1 MNEKS
6 SNREKIDKN
15 FLENSGA
22 SASTIDAYGK
32 SLKGFR
38 KELNK
43 TTKDGKEASA
53 TMKDYNEYLSKNGE
67 ETIRSTSVTKDLGA
81 GLKNIGKTA
90 LSIGGNILID
100 TAISYGLTKAGEAWN
115 NYSNKQ
121 ENAIEKGN
129 EALSKYKQTNST
141 MQEATSWIKDN
152 AERYTELAKGATSL
166 GEQGSLTDSEF
177 KEYNELS
184 AQMATY
190 LPSQIKGYNSLGTAI
205 LSVGDST
212 KQVNNALQSEKLT
225 QYAKSANEASD
236 VIDKFKAEMYQNAGL
251 TKEIGLT
258 NQQKAIENFLADYD
272 DKDYGGHGNKIKEAF
287 LHRGD
292 GMTTGM
298 YAYLNN
304 ANLIE
309 TFKKAGIKG
318 SSWFGQQYTQNDFL
332 NKDNI
337 NTLRNYQQQ
346 LSTEAQTSV
355 DAIKEIMPAFL
366 QSNKDY
372 LKLTDN
378 LPEMDSMISSIY
390 SNFDKNGVESILGG
404 NLNDLSSEEAE
415 KGIRDWTSNLVKDL
429 QKKDTQDA
437 LTSLFALDD
446 KKTKMSFNEY
456 EKQADDA
463 VKKVRKQ
470 TDAFTDEQL
479 RNSSGIHDTL
489 DQLQTDVDNITS
501 KFSGDKGFSAD
512 KLKSDYT
519 SSQLDALSSIATD
532 KTFTGNWKAA
542 LNQMNSVER
551 AAQLSADKMQKIVT
565 TATSNLS
572 TMQTAISESMSNT
585 GVTADTLKSLAS
597 AVSDNVEG
605 YDFTKKN
612 LFAESA
618 KGIKVNKDALS
629 QLLEVQHKAK
639 STDFSDAIDKQTK
652 AIQDQNKAVEKA
664 KNTESYDTEKAKLQD
679 MFDDLAKIRQARSQY
694 NALYQQ
700 QQEAL
705 TDYADWVNAQRTE
718 NAGDKYTNMVTGLK
732 NAQELYNK
740 GLVGEDDFKSF
751 AKMIS
756 PTGATDVANFEEN
769 YNKAK
774 RYLTDNDK
782 GVKNFLNDLKSKGLA
797 TYSDSDGWNIG
808 DIDLKRDSRAMG
820 IGKDFM
826 SNKDAKD
833 MDRVSRTEYQVTSA
847 QRHLSIANKNV
858 KTQQTNLTNAKKN
871 LTATQRAILSKQKSK
886 KTFVAQNALL
896 DYQTSASKQ
905 ENAYRQSALKAAKKN
920 MQTYKNNIANRDKS
934 KKALLATKGKITT
947 AQRNA
952 IKKNQKVDTSNI
964 KNPKLKK
971 QLEAY
976 NKYVTG
982 SNPDKGRILS
992 NALSTA
998 QSNADQ
1004 AQAEYAAMRVT
1015 NEQEK
1020 FKNVQNYYSG
1030 WNDRYS
1036 NYTEQHQKKYE
1047 KSEAHGNYTNSK
1059 KYDTQINDL
1068 QKQRKYKQNEV
1079 TDLQKQLNASV
1090 KSGIIK
1096 KGSEEWLEMTNQILE
1111 AQNAVSDFD
1120 TQIEQAKQDK
1130 ITTVYE
1136 EMFDRAIE
1144 KANRLKDKISSIND
1158 LITEDMMIDKDTG
1171 NLTEMGA
1178 LSITMNS
1185 QQLDTELNNLQTYV
1199 KKRQQIMDDFANG
1212 SSKSKYGEKTY
1223 DELMSEND
1231 SAMQESLKNAN
1242 NYRQSIISIV
1252 INQAKA
1258 VQDAMFKEIDA
1269 RKKALKKK
1277 KEYYDY
1283 DKTIKKKTD
1292 EIELIKQQIRGLEGL
1307 TDAESKAQKARLE
1320 ASLKDKQDDL
1330 DDTVRDHVYDITVNG
1345 LDDLETQL
1353 SEDFEKW
1360 SNQLSS
1366 DLAKMSDAISNA
1378 INGAGENYSDMMA
1391 GIDYI
1396 LNNIGDITSG
1406 QYFTNQDKSNMK
1418 NSNSLDTGYNSG
1430 HLKGYAKGTKHVGSN
1445 RIAMTNENGR
1455 EIIVTK
1461 DGWITPLEASDMVIP
1476 NDITETLI
1484 DMAERQQ
1491 NYAMNGNFKMPEL
1504 KVKDASGNSVNN
1516 VYNTFT
1522 VQGDLTRDTLPELNK
1537 ILDLASSKTQ
1547 NDIRK
1552 NKRRFG

>member
-1 MNEKS
+1 MNIVIPDSYKKAVQGGYWNIEDMDTTTDFGKGLAEAIQKYQDYYDKAKDCTQEAQ
-6 SNREKIDKN
+6 NLYNEQLKVFEQWANMPTEDAGKKIDTLTNKVN
-15 FLENSGA
+15 GLK
-22 SASTIDAYGK
+22 SAISSLSTGK
-32 SLKGFR
+32 SGL
-38 KELNK
+38 
-43 TTKDGKEASA
+43 ASIA
-53 TMKDYNEYLSKNGE
+53 RQIKVDNP
-67 ETIRSTSVTKDLGA
+67 
-81 GLKNIGKTA
+81 NI
-90 LSIGGNILID
+90 
-100 TAISYGLTKAGEAWN
+100 TKAEQRLNSAKKTQTSAKKSYN
-115 NYSNKQ
+115 NSVKAKKQSAKKVTSAKSNLQSVLK
-121 ENAIEKGN
+121 K
-129 EALSKYKQTNST
+129 SKVSST
-141 MQEATSWIKDN
+141 RK
-152 AERYTELAKGATSL
+152 
-166 GEQGSLTDSEF
+166 
-177 KEYNELS
+177 
-184 AQMATY
+184 
-190 LPSQIKGYNSLGTAI
+190 SQI
-205 LSVGDST
+205 
-212 KQVNNALQSEKLT
+212 
-225 QYAKSANEASD
+225 
-236 VIDKFKAEMYQNAGL
+236 
-251 TKEIGLT
+251 
-258 NQQKAIENFLADYD
+258 QK
-272 DKDYGGHGNKIKEAF
+272 
-287 LHRGD
+287 
-292 GMTTGM
+292 
-298 YAYLNN
+298 
-304 ANLIE
+304 
-309 TFKKAGIKG
+309 
-318 SSWFGQQYTQNDFL
+318 
-332 NKDNI
+332 
-337 NTLRNYQQQ
+337 
-346 LSTEAQTSV
+346 
-355 DAIKEIMPAFL
+355 
-366 QSNKDY
+366 
-372 LKLTDN
+372 
-378 LPEMDSMISSIY
+378 
-390 SNFDKNGVESILGG
+390 
-404 NLNDLSSEEAE
+404 
-415 KGIRDWTSNLVKDL
+415 
-429 QKKDTQDA
+429 
-437 LTSLFALDD
+437 
-446 KKTKMSFNEY
+446 
-456 EKQADDA
+456 
-463 VKKVRKQ
+463 
-470 TDAFTDEQL
+470 
-479 RNSSGIHDTL
+479 
-489 DQLQTDVDNITS
+489 
-501 KFSGDKGFSAD
+501 
-512 KLKSDYT
+512 
-519 SSQLDALSSIATD
+519 
-532 KTFTGNWKAA
+532 
-542 LNQMNSVER
+542 
-551 AAQLSADKMQKIVT
+551 
-565 TATSNLS
+565 
-572 TMQTAISESMSNT
+572 
-585 GVTADTLKSLAS
+585 
-597 AVSDNVEG
+597 
-605 YDFTKKN
+605 
-612 LFAESA
+612 
-618 KGIKVNKDALS
+618 
-629 QLLEVQHKAK
+629 
-639 STDFSDAIDKQTK
+639 
-652 AIQDQNKAVEKA
+652 
-664 KNTESYDTEKAKLQD
+664 
-679 MFDDLAKIRQARSQY
+679 
-694 NALYQQ
+694 
-700 QQEAL
+700 
-705 TDYADWVNAQRTE
+705 
-718 NAGDKYTNMVTGLK
+718 
-732 NAQELYNK
+732 
-740 GLVGEDDFKSF
+740 
-751 AKMIS
+751 
-756 PTGATDVANFEEN
+756 
-769 YNKAK
+769 
-774 RYLTDNDK
+774 
-782 GVKNFLNDLKSKGLA
+782 DLKSGHVISTKGLKGS
-797 TYSDSDGWNIG
+797 T
-808 DIDLKRDSRAMG
+808 LKAAQQYNSAV
-820 IGKDFM
+820 K
-826 SNKDAKD
+826 SNNQNANKVKLT
-833 MDRVSRTEYQVTSA
+833 RKNLTT
-847 QRHLSIANKNV
+847 ANKNV

-871 LTATQRAILSKQKSK
+871 LTATQRAILSTQKSK
-886 KTFVAQNALL
+886 KTFVAQNKLL

-905 ENAYRQSALKAAKKN
+905 ENAYRQSALKSAKKN
-920 MQTYKNNIANRDKS
+920 MQTYKNNVANRNKS

-1252 INQAKA
+1252 INQAKT

-1378 INGAGENYSDMMA
+1378 ISGAGENYSDMMA

-1396 LNNIGDITSG
+1396 LNNIGGITSG
-1406 QYFTNQDKSNMK
+1406 QYFTSQDKSNMK
-1418 NSNSLDTGYNSG
+1418 KSNSFDTGYNSG
-1430 HLKGYAKGTKHVGSN
+1430 HLKGYANGTKHVGSN

>member
-337 NTLRNYQQQ
+337 DTLRNYQQQ
-346 LSTEAQTSV
+346 LSTEAQASV

-372 LKLTDN
+372 LDLTSEDN
-378 LPEMDSMISSIY
+378 KPEIDSMMTNLISGLDQSGIETI
-390 SNFDKNGVESILGG
+390 SGG
-404 NLNDLSSEEAE
+404 NLGEISSDEL
-415 KGIRDWTSNLVKDL
+415 KKNIRNWSSNLVKDL

-446 KKTKMSFNEY
+446 KKTKMSFDEY

-501 KFSGDKGFSAD
+501 KFNGDKGFSED

-519 SSQLDALSSIATD
+519 SSQLDAISSIATD
-532 KTFTGNWKAA
+532 KSFTGNWKAA
-542 LNQMNSVER
+542 LDQMNSVER

-597 AVSDNVEG
+597 AASDNVEG

-612 LFAESA
+612 LFTESA

-705 TDYADWVNAQRTE
+705 TDYADWVNAQSTE

-732 NAQELYNK
+732 NAKELYNK
-740 GLVGEDDFKSF
+740 GLVGTDDFKSF

-797 TYSDSDGWNIG
+797 TYSDSEGWNIG

-826 SNKDAKD
+826 SNMFGRLEDYGFHNN
-833 MDRVSRTEYQVTSA
+833 VFSTTEEGVQK
-847 QRHLSIANKNV
+847 LSEAY
-858 KTQQTNLTNAKKN
+858 KN
-871 LTATQRAILSKQKSK
+871 LFDSQSRVKDLDTCILS
-886 KTFVAQNALL
+886 FL
-896 DYQTSASKQ
+896 Y
-905 ENAYRQSALKAAKKN
+905 LK
-920 MQTYKNNIANRDKS
+920 
-934 KKALLATKGKITT
+934 
-947 AQRNA
+947 
-952 IKKNQKVDTSNI
+952 
-964 KNPKLKK
+964 
-971 QLEAY
+971 
-976 NKYVTG
+976 
-982 SNPDKGRILS
+982 
-992 NALSTA
+992 
-998 QSNADQ
+998 
-1004 AQAEYAAMRVT
+1004 
-1015 NEQEK
+1015 
-1020 FKNVQNYYSG
+1020 
-1030 WNDRYS
+1030 
-1036 NYTEQHQKKYE
+1036 
-1047 KSEAHGNYTNSK
+1047 
-1059 KYDTQINDL
+1059 
-1068 QKQRKYKQNEV
+1068 
-1079 TDLQKQLNASV
+1079 
-1090 KSGIIK
+1090 
-1096 KGSEEWLEMTNQILE
+1096 
-1111 AQNAVSDFD
+1111 
-1120 TQIEQAKQDK
+1120 
-1130 ITTVYE
+1130 
-1136 EMFDRAIE
+1136 
-1144 KANRLKDKISSIND
+1144 
-1158 LITEDMMIDKDTG
+1158 
-1171 NLTEMGA
+1171 
-1178 LSITMNS
+1178 
-1185 QQLDTELNNLQTYV
+1185 
-1199 KKRQQIMDDFANG
+1199 
-1212 SSKSKYGEKTY
+1212 
-1223 DELMSEND
+1223 
-1231 SAMQESLKNAN
+1231 
-1242 NYRQSIISIV
+1242 
-1252 INQAKA
+1252 
-1258 VQDAMFKEIDA
+1258 
-1269 RKKALKKK
+1269 
-1277 KEYYDY
+1277 
-1283 DKTIKKKTD
+1283 
-1292 EIELIKQQIRGLEGL
+1292 
-1307 TDAESKAQKARLE
+1307 
-1320 ASLKDKQDDL
+1320 
-1330 DDTVRDHVYDITVNG
+1330 
-1345 LDDLETQL
+1345 
-1353 SEDFEKW
+1353 
-1360 SNQLSS
+1360 
-1366 DLAKMSDAISNA
+1366 
-1378 INGAGENYSDMMA
+1378 
-1391 GIDYI
+1391 
-1396 LNNIGDITSG
+1396 
-1406 QYFTNQDKSNMK
+1406 
-1418 NSNSLDTGYNSG
+1418 
-1430 HLKGYAKGTKHVGSN
+1430 
-1445 RIAMTNENGR
+1445 
-1455 EIIVTK
+1455 
-1461 DGWITPLEASDMVIP
+1461 
-1476 NDITETLI
+1476 
-1484 DMAERQQ
+1484 
-1491 NYAMNGNFKMPEL
+1491 
-1504 KVKDASGNSVNN
+1504 
-1516 VYNTFT
+1516 
-1522 VQGDLTRDTLPELNK
+1522 
-1537 ILDLASSKTQ
+1537 
-1547 NDIRK
+1547 
-1552 NKRRFG
+1552 